1 MDGKRFE
8 ETAKALVG
16 SRRAALTRGAAL
28 ALGSIL
34 SSLSPSTAGARTRL
48 KKAYTCP
55 PPPGNGSGLGGGGTT
70 RLAQSFTATR
80 SGTLNQ
86 IKVAINKPAGSAG
99 DFVVQLVTMDGALP
113 SSNPF
118 DVIAAATVLN
128 DQVKAGNTTLV
139 AHFATTRLKNDTQYA
154 VVVSRLLVGGVSGSF
169 EVFGPIGSS
178 GAACEGDAFSATGS
192 NAFQKSPSA
201 DLAVTVLVG

>member
-1 MDGKRFE
+1 MEAHMDGKRFD

-16 SRRAALTRGAAL
+16 TRRAALTCGAGL
-28 ALGSIL
+28 ALGGIL
-34 SSLSPSTAGARTRL
+34 SSLSPGTAGARTRL

-55 PPPGNGSGLGGGGTT
+55 PPPGNATSVGGGGTI

-139 AHFATTRLKNDTQYA
+139 AHFATTRLENDTQYA
-154 VVVSRLLVGGVSGSF
+154 VVVSRLLVGGG
-169 EVFGPIGSS
+169 
-178 GAACEGDAFSATGS
+178 
-192 NAFQKSPSA
+192 QR
-201 DLAVTVLVG
+201 VLQRLRPEWFRRHGLRG